1 MKRIHCGIIV
11 VVVWLMTLGTLA
23 AYDFEYDA
31 GNIEGSKTS
40 TGITYTLS
48 VSKGNLGTSY
58 DFDTR
63 AGVTSGSPSGIDIDV
78 TQNGATGTV
87 IYANNSL
94 PSSNFTISMNG
105 KLIPPS
111 GGSGGRQP
119 TWCAS
124 GEAKAP
130 FHIKSNQND
139 GAKEIVVP
147 AGTSVTYT
155 AYEGTSSKASNWTVN
170 GQTQNNE
177 SSIIFNRSW
186 WDVPGWFSASMG
198 TPDPGIYN
206 ISAVPTDRPGVSD
219 SGKMTVVGIASIS
232 GHGKSSSRSTP
243 PDNWTD
249 TEIIYAQPKSVINL
263 TINLDPDVTPDDNL
277 KASISW
283 SVSGM
288 FTTITPNESKLGAT
302 FIPDSTGSY
311 IVTASCGQ
319 SQRLICIK
327 VAAPTIYSVSFG
339 GNIQILKD
347 TGGSYFGVAWQDND
361 LDGSSDLSNENAD
374 SSKKYQPVAYCSTAT
389 MSATAVFKLNYKDSV
404 GKYVNYDVEAAV
416 KKLRFTPYSFGTLDN
431 WSNPVNFNMSGTEVT
446 AAKPLRDKAEVGYHN
461 CYELAWEVGFGEAG
475 TPDSNLSWERC
486 YTEHELY
493 LTFRQPPQGSKFHET
508 VLHIGCINAN
518 GKSNDQQ
525 IVSSIWGGF
534 TGLNVKRKD
543 GTPLSYYRSYLT
555 EATSV
560 GMLLQQTDGQCGS
573 WANFFQTALSSH
585 GIDSDYIMFKHQDR
599 SVNGFLVKTWSFSGT
614 GTSGNVNFPYVNTFP
629 PNGNLVDS
637 TQYNWGSPAEV
648 LYITG
653 TAGQN
658 NPKPASLFNNHQII
672 RHNGIYYDPSYGIQH
687 ASIQSIDDSLS
698 GFFIINTTPNA
709 LFLQKNPAGIQINA
723 FVL

>member
-119 TWCAS
+119 TWGAS

-170 GQTQNNE
+170 NQTKNNE
-177 SSIIFNRSW
+177 SSIIFNRNW
-186 WDVPGWFSASMG
+186 WNVPGWFSASMG

-219 SGKMTVVGIASIS
+219 SGSMTVVGIASIS

-389 MSATAVFKLNYKDSV
+389 MSATAVFKPNCWNGNNTDFISA
-404 GKYVNYDVEAAV
+404 YDVEAAV
-416 KKLRFTPYSFGTLDN
+416 KKLRFTPYSFWSLND
-431 WSNPVNFNMSGTEVT
+431 WSNPVNFDMNGTTVT
-446 AAKPLRDKAEVGYHN
+446 AAGPFSSTAKVGYHN
-461 CYELAWEVGFGEAG
+461 SFELAWEVGFGEAG

-525 IVSSIWGGF
+525 IVSSIWGAFSQRNMTRKGSIVTLTYYGDAALGINYNINSQGTKNLF
-534 TGLNVKRKD
+534 RHDSGRCGDWSKFFIDIVKAQEISSCEEIVIRPKKSSGL
-543 GTPLSYYRSYLT
+543 
-555 EATSV
+555 
-560 GMLLQQTDGQCGS
+560 
-573 WANFFQTALSSH
+573 
-585 GIDSDYIMFKHQDR
+585 
-599 SVNGFLVKTWSFSGT
+599 LVKNWIFPQNQDYPTCLYPYHMANVRRGT
-614 GTSGNVNFPYVNTFP
+614 GIPGQGLFTPKAAWFDNHA
-629 PNGNLVDS
+629 LVKYGS
-637 TQYNWGSPAEV
+637 TV
-648 LYITG
+648 
-653 TAGQN
+653 
-658 NPKPASLFNNHQII
+658 
-672 RHNGIYYDPSYGIQH
+672 YDPSYGLTYAAGPSFLNDIEI
-687 ASIQSIDDSLS
+687 AALDGYTVEIMNGGDKISL
-698 GFFIINTTPNA
+698 
-709 LFLQKNPAGIQINA
+709 AGLIHVDN
-723 FVL
+723 LTE

>member
-186 WDVPGWFSASMG
+186 WDEPGWFSTSMG

-219 SGKMTVVGIASIS
+219 SGSMTVVGIASIS

-339 GNIQILKD
+339 GNIQILRDNGVKY
-347 TGGSYFGVAWQDND
+347 TGVSWQDND

-493 LTFRQPPQGSKFHET
+493 LTWRQAPPQKTEVTFYET
-508 VLHIGCINAN
+508 VLHIGCTNAN
-518 GKSNDQQ
+518 GKSDDQQ
-525 IVSSIWGGF
+525 IVSSIWGAFSQRNMTRKGSIVTLTYYGDAALGINYNINSQGTKNLF
-534 TGLNVKRKD
+534 RHDSGRCGDWSKFFIDIVKAQEISSCEEIVIRPKKSNGL
-543 GTPLSYYRSYLT
+543 
-555 EATSV
+555 
-560 GMLLQQTDGQCGS
+560 
-573 WANFFQTALSSH
+573 
-585 GIDSDYIMFKHQDR
+585 
-599 SVNGFLVKTWSFSGT
+599 LVKNWIFPQNQDYPTFLYPYRMANVRRGT
-614 GTSGNVNFPYVNTFP
+614 GIPGQGLFTPKAAWFDNHA
-629 PNGNLVDS
+629 LVKYGS
-637 TQYNWGSPAEV
+637 TV
-648 LYITG
+648 
-653 TAGQN
+653 
-658 NPKPASLFNNHQII
+658 
-672 RHNGIYYDPSYGIQH
+672 YDPSYGLTYAAGPSFLNDIEIAALDGYTVEIMNGGDIISLAGLIH
-687 ASIQSIDDSLS
+687 VDDL
-698 GFFIINTTPNA
+698 TE
-709 LFLQKNPAGIQINA
+709 
-723 FVL
+723 

>member
-170 GQTQNNE
+170 GQTQNNK

-327 VAAPTIYSVSFG
+327 VVAPMIYSVSFG
-339 GNIQILKD
+339 GNIQILRDNGVKY
-347 TGGSYFGVAWQDND
+347 TGVSWQDND

-493 LTFRQPPQGSKFHET
+493 LTWRQAPPQKTEVTFYET
-508 VLHIGCINAN
+508 VLHIGCTNAN
-518 GKSNDQQ
+518 GKSDDQQ
-525 IVSSIWGGF
+525 IVSSIWGAF
-534 TGLNVKRKD
+534 SQRNMTRKGSIVTLTYYGD
-543 GTPLSYYRSYLT
+543 AALGINYNINSQGTKNLFRHDSGR
-555 EATSV
+555 
-560 GMLLQQTDGQCGS
+560 CG
-573 WANFFQTALSSH
+573 
-585 GIDSDYIMFKHQDR
+585 D
-599 SVNGFLVKTWSFSGT
+599 WS
-614 GTSGNVNFPYVNTFP
+614 
-629 PNGNLVDS
+629 
-637 TQYNWGSPAEV
+637 
-648 LYITG
+648 
-653 TAGQN
+653 
-658 NPKPASLFNNHQII
+658 K
-672 RHNGIYYDPSYGIQH
+672 
-687 ASIQSIDDSLS
+687 
-698 GFFIINTTPNA
+698 FFIDIVKACRKLCLYTVSSRVCLAAEGQRVFQNR
-709 LFLQKNPAGIQINA
+709 
-723 FVL
+723 